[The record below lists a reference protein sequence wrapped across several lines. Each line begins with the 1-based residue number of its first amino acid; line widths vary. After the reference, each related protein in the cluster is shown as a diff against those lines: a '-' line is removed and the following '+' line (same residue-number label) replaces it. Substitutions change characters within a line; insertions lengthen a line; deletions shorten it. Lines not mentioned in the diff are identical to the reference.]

1 MSMLATVSTLSKLC
15 RNLQV
20 LSYLPLYHCQH
31 QRWLRGRY
39 VGLCSCVAGLL
50 LGGCRDPAI
59 ATPRQVMI
67 QQSWELAPGD
77 MIEGFVVAAGLGDIS
92 LQMNGARVRAPFSG
106 EMELSA
112 SNNQCVFFSSPEVPA
127 YLFRYC
133 GLQRPRLGVVEAGQI
148 IGRSQ
153 LLHFATLR
161 RQPEG
166 TWVIV
171 EPSKNVLEQS
181 VERY

>member
-1 MSMLATVSTLSKLC
+1 MLATVSTLSRLC
-15 RNLQV
+15 CNLPA
-20 LSYLPLYHCQH
+20 LSLLKSHHYQH
-31 QRWLRGRY
+31 QQWLRGSCLA
-39 VGLCSCVAGLL
+39 LCSCIAGAL
-50 LGGCRDPAI
+50 LGGCRDHAI

-92 LQMNGARVRAPFSG
+92 LQMNGARVRAPFAG
-106 EMELSA
+106 ETELSA
-112 SNNQCVFFSSPEVPA
+112 SNDRCIFFSSPEVPA

-133 GLQRPRLGVVEAGQI
+133 GLRHPRLGVVEAGQT

>member
-1 MSMLATVSTLSKLC
+1 MLVTVSILNRLRRNIRVLAKL
-15 RNLQV
+15 RAW
-20 LSYLPLYHCQH
+20 HHRH
-31 QRWLRGRY
+31 QRWIKGSCFACFG
-39 VGLCSCVAGLL
+39 GLSVYLS
-50 LGGCRDPAI
+50 GCRDPAI
-59 ATPRQVMI
+59 APPRQVII

-92 LQMNGARVRAPFSG
+92 LSMNGARVRAPFSG
-106 EMELSA
+106 ETELSA
-112 SNNQCVFFSSPEVPA
+112 TNNQCIFFSSPEVPA

-133 GLQRPRLGVVEAGQI
+133 GLQRPHLGVIKAGQT